1 MIKILQKLFGKK
13 QINSTALTTK
23 IYKDGFYADANTI
36 GKESKSGI
44 YPEYIMT
51 PDGPIDIRT
60 KDFPTPPKDR
70 IEIH

>member
-1 MIKILQKLFGKK
+1 MIRLLQKLFGKK
-13 QINSTALTTK
+13 KIQPPK
-23 IYKDGFYADANTI
+23 RIYKDGYYVDTNTI
-36 GKESKSGI
+36 GEESKSVQ

-70 IEIH
+70 IVIY